1 MPTYYSPVTGMHYSS
16 REQMLAMEKLYMAEL
31 QKKQIE
37 EIRKSNELAEQMARE
52 NANLRQQEIAN
63 ELKESYK
70 HLKMVDVDEIMDDD
84 EFYDEYDNEEDEYD
98 EIDNL
103 KDKYMKLRKQRED
116 YENKSKFTPIQDVD
130 WCIIVL
136 AYIGAMFTIPFESV
150 STPLAFAIA
159 TIVTI
164 ALVYGQK
171 VYKAKM
177 RNKAEQ
183 LKEEMKQLRKEIKLK
198 EKMK

>member
-1 MPTYYSPVTGMHYSS
+1 MGNYYSPMTGMSYSS
-16 REQMLAMEKLYMAEL
+16 KEQMLAMEKQYMAEL
-31 QKKQIE
+31 QKKQTE

-52 NANLRQQEIAN
+52 NANLRQQEIAK

-84 EFYDEYDNEEDEYD
+84 EYYDEYDHEEDVYD

-103 KDKYMKLRKQRED
+103 KDKYMKIREQRKNYED
-116 YENKSKFTPIQDVD
+116 KAGFTPIQDVD

-136 AYIGAMFTIPFESV
+136 AYIGAMFTIPIKPDFSIM
-150 STPLAFAIA
+150 AFALA
-159 TIVTI
+159 TLITF
-164 ALVYGQK
+164 ALIYGQRI
-171 VYKAKM
+171 YRAKM
-177 RNKAEQ
+177 KVKAEQ